1 MENSNQI
8 YNAYLESSGVSID
21 SRSIKKGSL
30 FFALKGPNFDGNQ
43 FANDAL
49 KKGIFGA
56 PTYYVNRKIFFGQDR
71 LSYAIDEIKK

>member
-8 YNAYLESSGVSID
+8 YNAYLDSSGVSID

-49 KKGIFGA
+49 KKE
-56 PTYYVNRKIFFGQDR
+56 
-71 LSYAIDEIKK
+71 LHML

>member
-8 YNAYLESSGVSID
+8 YNAYLDSSGVSID

-43 FANDAL
+43 FANDAAMNGML
-49 KKGIFGA
+49 KVVKSTI
-56 PTYYVNRKIFFGQDR
+56 TSLTDYSI
-71 LSYAIDEIKK
+71 S